1 MKKKIVRIVGVV
13 VLLFVLTLVAAPFF
27 LKGKIADIIK
37 NKVNNNITGTL
48 DFSEADLSL
57 FSSFPRAKVS
67 LKNISLVSA
76 APFAGDTL
84 FASKEVELKMGIG
97 ELFKDASEPVG
108 INSLTIAGARLYI
121 TIDSLGNANYDIAKD
136 TEVTTDTTGE
146 SDNFSLALES
156 YEITDSEI
164 RYIDRSSGLQ
174 LELLELDHSGSGD
187 LSLETSEL
195 DTHTKALVS
204 FQLDS
209 TNYLNKN
216 KVQLD
221 ALLGMDLKANK
232 YTFLKN
238 EALINQLPLVFDGYV
253 QVNEDNQ
260 EVAVSFETPS
270 SDFRNFLAVLP
281 EAYAKNIENVQTT
294 GNFSVS
300 GTFKGIVDEEHIPT
314 FDIRV
319 NSDRASFKYPDLPK
333 SVEDIAI
340 QMAVTNETGISEDT
354 FVEINKLKFRIDED
368 TFNMTARMIDLL
380 GNTRVNA
387 HLDAKMDLANISKAY
402 PMPEDLQL
410 QGVLDADISTAFDMV
425 SVEKKQYENTRT
437 QGNLQLSNFQYSSD
451 EFANPIAI
459 KSTALSFDPETVV
472 LNDLSGQT
480 GRTDFKA
487 KGTITNLLGF
497 LFNDEKVIG
506 NFDLQSDTFA
516 LNDFMVKETA
526 GEGETP
532 EETSEKIKIPSFL
545 DCTVKANAATVLYD
559 NLALKDVS
567 GTLQIRDEKA
577 TLSEMSSSLF
587 DGKLALNGEVST
599 KAETPTFAM
608 KLGMDGFRIGETF
621 EALELFKTL
630 APIASALR
638 GKLDSDIEISGKLK
652 NDFTPNLSSVS
663 GTVLAELLASEI
675 NPEKTKILSSL
686 SSKLSF
692 LETDKLNLKGLKTAL
707 SFEDGLVKVKPF
719 TVMYEDIAVNVSGSH
734 TFDNTMAYTATLD
747 VPTRYLGSEVN
758 NLVAKIGEEDLKNMT
773 VPVSAS
779 IGGSFGA
786 PTVSTDLSSGVKNLT
801 AQLVEVQKQ
810 KLLNQGKDQAKELI
824 SGILSENSSE
834 KDSTGQTTSEDVVT
848 NALGGLLGNTKPKD
862 SLDSKTDSS
871 ATADPVKKAAT
882 GILGNLLGKKKKKKK
897 DSVN

>member
-13 VLLFVLTLVAAPFF
+13 VLLFVLTLIAAPFF

-57 FSSFPRAKVS
+57 FSSFPKAKVS
-67 LKNISLVSA
+67 LKDISLVTA

-84 FASKEVELKMGIG
+84 FASKEVVLKMGIG
-97 ELFKDASEPVG
+97 ELFKDASEPIG
-108 INSLTIAGARLYI
+108 IRSLTIDGARLQI
-121 TIDSLGNANYDIAKD
+121 TIDSLGIANYDIAVP
-136 TEVTTDTTGE
+136 TETVEETEGK

-156 YEITDSEI
+156 YEITNSEI
-164 RYIDRSSGLQ
+164 RYTDLSTGLQ
-174 LELLELDHSGSGD
+174 LELLDLDHSGSGD
-187 LSLETSEL
+187 LSLEKSEL
-195 DTHTKALVS
+195 DTHTNALVS

-232 YTFLKN
+232 YSFLKN
-238 EALINQLPLVFDGYV
+238 EAVINQLPLVFEGYV

-260 EVAVSFETPS
+260 EVDISFETPS
-270 SDFRNFLAVLP
+270 SGFKNFLAVLP
-281 EAYAKNIENVQTT
+281 EAYARNIENVQTT
-294 GNFSVS
+294 GNFTVA
-300 GTFKGIVDEEHIPT
+300 GVFKGVVDEEHIPT

-319 NSDRASFKYPDLPK
+319 NSDKASFKYPDLPK

-340 QMAVTNETGISEDT
+340 QMAVTNKTGISEDT
-354 FVEINKLKFRIDED
+354 YVEINRLKFRIDSD
-368 TFNMTARMIDLL
+368 SFNMTAKLVDLL
-380 GNTRVNA
+380 GNTKVNA
-387 HLDAKMDLANISKAY
+387 HLDAKMDLSNISKAY
-402 PMPEDLQL
+402 PMPEDLKL
-410 QGVLDADISTAFDMV
+410 QGILDANVTTAFDMA
-425 SVEKKQYENTRT
+425 SVENKRYGNTSTKGR
-437 QGNLQLSNFQYSSD
+437 LQLSNFQYSSE
-451 EFANPIAI
+451 EFANPIEI
-459 KSTALSFDPETVV
+459 KSTALTFDPETVT

-480 GRTDFKA
+480 GKTDFKA
-487 KGTITNLLGF
+487 KGTLTNLLGF
-497 LFNDEKVIG
+497 LFNNEKVVG
-506 NFDLQSDTFA
+506 DFDLESDTFA
-516 LNDFMVKETA
+516 LNDFMVEESSGTSEAPET
-526 GEGETP
+526 T
-532 EETSEKIKIPSFL
+532 EKIKIPSFL
-545 DCTVKANAATVLYD
+545 DCTIRANAATVLYD

-567 GTLQIRDEKA
+567 GTLRIRDEKA
-577 TLSEMSSSLF
+577 TLSQMSSSLF

-621 EALELFKTL
+621 EALELFKAL
-630 APIASALR
+630 APVASALR
-638 GKLDSDIEISGKLK
+638 GKLNSDVQLSGNLK
-652 NDFTPNLSSVS
+652 NDFTPNLSSVT
-663 GTVLAELLASEI
+663 GNVLAELLATEI
-675 NPEKTKILSSL
+675 KPEKAKILSSL

-734 TFDNTMAYTATLD
+734 TFDNALNYTATLD
-747 VPTRYLGSEVN
+747 VPTKYLGSEVN
-758 NLVAKIGEEDLKNMT
+758 NLIAKIDDEELENMT
-773 VPVSAS
+773 VPISAN

-824 SGILSENSSE
+824 GNILSGNSSD
-834 KDSTGQTTSEDVVT
+834 KDSTVQTGSQESVTST
-848 NALGGLLGNTKPKD
+848 LGNLLGDKQKD
-862 SLDSKTDSS
+862 TVGSKTDSS
-871 ATADPVKKAAT
+871 ATSTDPVKKAAK
-882 GILGNLLGKKKKKKK
+882 GILGNLLGKKKKKEK

>member
-13 VLLFVLTLVAAPFF
+13 VLLFVLTLIAAPFF

-48 DFSEADLSL
+48 DFSEADLSF
-57 FSSFPRAKVS
+57 FSSFPKAKVS
-67 LKNISLVSA
+67 LKDISLVTA

-84 FASKEVELKMGIG
+84 FASKEVELTMGIG
-97 ELFKDASEPVG
+97 ELFKDASEPIG
-108 INSLTIAGARLYI
+108 IRSLTIDGARLQI
-121 TIDSLGNANYDIAKD
+121 TIDSLGIANYDIAVP
-136 TEVTTDTTGE
+136 TETVEETEGK

-156 YEITDSEI
+156 YEITNSEI
-164 RYIDRSSGLQ
+164 RYTDLSTGLQ
-174 LELLELDHSGSGD
+174 LELLDLDHSGSGD
-187 LSLETSEL
+187 LSLEKSEL
-195 DTHTKALVS
+195 DTHTNALVS

-232 YTFLKN
+232 YSFLKN
-238 EALINQLPLVFDGYV
+238 EAVINQLPLVFEGYV

-260 EVAVSFETPS
+260 EVDISFETPS
-270 SDFRNFLAVLP
+270 SGFKNFLAVLP
-281 EAYAKNIENVQTT
+281 EAYARNIENVQTT
-294 GNFSVS
+294 GNFTVA
-300 GTFKGIVDEEHIPT
+300 GVFKGVVDEEHIPT

-319 NSDRASFKYPDLPK
+319 NSDKASFKYPDLPK

-340 QMAVTNETGISEDT
+340 QMAVTNKTGISEDT
-354 FVEINKLKFRIDED
+354 YVEINRLKFRINSDS
-368 TFNMTARMIDLL
+368 FNMTAKLVDLL
-380 GNTRVNA
+380 GNTKVNA
-387 HLDAKMDLANISKAY
+387 HLDAKMDLSNISKAY
-402 PMPEDLQL
+402 PMPEDLKL
-410 QGVLDADISTAFDMV
+410 QGILDANVTTAFDMA
-425 SVEKKQYENTRT
+425 SVENKRYGNTSTKGR
-437 QGNLQLSNFQYSSD
+437 LQLSNFQYSSE
-451 EFANPIAI
+451 EFANPIEI
-459 KSTALSFDPETVV
+459 KSTALTFDPETVT

-480 GRTDFKA
+480 GKTDFKA
-487 KGTITNLLGF
+487 KGTLTNLLGF
-497 LFNDEKVIG
+497 LFNNEKVVG
-506 NFDLQSDTFA
+506 DFDLESDTFA
-516 LNDFMVKETA
+516 LNDFMVEESSGTSEAPET
-526 GEGETP
+526 T
-532 EETSEKIKIPSFL
+532 EKIKIPSFL
-545 DCTVKANAATVLYD
+545 DCTIRANAATVLYD

-567 GTLQIRDEKA
+567 GTLRIRDEKA
-577 TLSEMSSSLF
+577 TLSQMSSSLF

-621 EALELFKTL
+621 EALELFKAL
-630 APIASALR
+630 APVASALR
-638 GKLDSDIEISGKLK
+638 GKLNSDVQLSGNLK
-652 NDFTPNLSSVS
+652 NDFTPNLSSVT
-663 GTVLAELLASEI
+663 GNVLAELLATEI
-675 NPEKTKILSSL
+675 KPEKAKILSSL

-734 TFDNTMAYTATLD
+734 TFDNALNYTATLD
-747 VPTRYLGSEVN
+747 VPTKYLGSEVN
-758 NLVAKIGEEDLKNMT
+758 NLIAKIDDEELENMT
-773 VPVSAS
+773 VPISAN

-824 SGILSENSSE
+824 GNILSGNSSD
-834 KDSTGQTTSEDVVT
+834 KDSTVQTGSQESVTST
-848 NALGGLLGNTKPKD
+848 LGNLLGDKQKD
-862 SLDSKTDSS
+862 TVGSKTDSS
-871 ATADPVKKAAT
+871 ATSTDPVKKAAK
-882 GILGNLLGKKKKKKK
+882 GILGNLLGKKKKKEK

>member
-13 VLLFVLTLVAAPFF
+13 VLLFVLTLIAAPFF

-57 FSSFPRAKVS
+57 FSSFPKAKVS
-67 LKNISLVSA
+67 LKDISLVTA

-84 FASKEVELKMGIG
+84 FASKEVELTMGIG
-97 ELFKDASEPVG
+97 ELFKDASEPIG
-108 INSLTIAGARLYI
+108 IRSLTIDGARLQI
-121 TIDSLGNANYDIAKD
+121 TIDSLGIANYDIAVP
-136 TEVTTDTTGE
+136 TETVEETEGK

-156 YEITDSEI
+156 YEITNSEI
-164 RYIDRSSGLQ
+164 RYTDLSTGLQ
-174 LELLELDHSGSGD
+174 LELLDLDHSGSGD
-187 LSLETSEL
+187 LSLEKSEL
-195 DTHTKALVS
+195 DTHTNALVS

-232 YTFLKN
+232 YSFLKN
-238 EALINQLPLVFDGYV
+238 EAVINQLPLVFEGYV

-260 EVAVSFETPS
+260 EVDISFETPS
-270 SDFRNFLAVLP
+270 SGFKNFLAVLP
-281 EAYAKNIENVQTT
+281 EAYARNIENVQTT
-294 GNFSVS
+294 GNFTVA
-300 GTFKGIVDEEHIPT
+300 GVFKGVVDEEHIPT

-319 NSDRASFKYPDLPK
+319 NSDKASFKYPDLPK

-340 QMAVTNETGISEDT
+340 QMAVTNKTGISEDT
-354 FVEINKLKFRIDED
+354 YVEINRLKFRINSDS
-368 TFNMTARMIDLL
+368 FNMTAKLVDLL
-380 GNTRVNA
+380 GNTKVNA
-387 HLDAKMDLANISKAY
+387 HLDAKMDLSNISKAY
-402 PMPEDLQL
+402 PMPEDLKL
-410 QGVLDADISTAFDMV
+410 QGILDANVTTAFDMA
-425 SVEKKQYENTRT
+425 SVENKRYGNTSTKGR
-437 QGNLQLSNFQYSSD
+437 LQLSNFQYSSE
-451 EFANPIAI
+451 EFANPIEI
-459 KSTALSFDPETVV
+459 KSTALTFDPETVT

-480 GRTDFKA
+480 GKTDFKA
-487 KGTITNLLGF
+487 KGTLTNLLGF
-497 LFNDEKVIG
+497 LFNNEKVVG
-506 NFDLQSDTFA
+506 DFDLESDTFA
-516 LNDFMVKETA
+516 LNDFMVEESSGTSEAPET
-526 GEGETP
+526 T
-532 EETSEKIKIPSFL
+532 EKIKIPSFL
-545 DCTVKANAATVLYD
+545 DCTIRANAATVLYD

-567 GTLQIRDEKA
+567 GTLRIRDEKA
-577 TLSEMSSSLF
+577 TLSQMSSSLF

-621 EALELFKTL
+621 EALELFKAL
-630 APIASALR
+630 APVASALR
-638 GKLDSDIEISGKLK
+638 GKLNSDVQLSGNLK
-652 NDFTPNLSSVS
+652 NDFTPNLSSVT
-663 GTVLAELLASEI
+663 GNVLAELLATEI
-675 NPEKTKILSSL
+675 KPEKAKILSSL

-734 TFDNTMAYTATLD
+734 TFDNALNYTATLD
-747 VPTRYLGSEVN
+747 VPTKYLGSEVN
-758 NLVAKIGEEDLKNMT
+758 NLIAKIDDEELENMT
-773 VPVSAS
+773 VPISAN

-824 SGILSENSSE
+824 GNILSGNSSD
-834 KDSTGQTTSEDVVT
+834 KDSTVQTGSQESVTST
-848 NALGGLLGNTKPKD
+848 LGNLLGDKQKD
-862 SLDSKTDSS
+862 TVGSKTDSS
-871 ATADPVKKAAT
+871 ATSTDPVKKAAK
-882 GILGNLLGKKKKKKK
+882 GILGNLLGKKKKKEK